1 MSVSKI
7 KRFLVPKKSDWRNS
21 RAHLVL
27 KKELSAVQR
36 EFRKQMGTL
45 LTSAFAFF
53 AALLWRDAMIDLI
66 PQGQQ
71 IFLKFM
77 TATIVS
83 VVSVLMIILISK
95 TLKIDDKEI

>member
-1 MSVSKI
+1 MPVSKI

-45 LTSAFAFF
+45 MTSAFAFF
-53 AALLWRDAMIDLI
+53 AALLWRDAMVDLI

-71 IFLKFM
+71 IVLKFT
-77 TATIVS
+77 TAAIVS
-83 VVSVLMIILISK
+83 VFSVFMIILISRM
-95 TLKIDDKEI
+95 LKVDDKEI